1 MLGGTRAGDDPN
13 ALGLGRGWAHG
24 VSRSFSSCQL
34 APNATG
40 SLMGNESSWQLLA
53 GPEDEK
59 VVKSEQRV
67 ELREVGRK
75 EKEKPHKV

>member
-13 ALGLGRGWAHG
+13 ILGLRRGWAYG

-34 APNATG
+34 ALNATG
-40 SLMGNESSWQLLA
+40 SLVGNDSSWQLLA

-59 VVKSEQRV
+59 VVKSRAERGG
-67 ELREVGRK
+67 EKRK
-75 EKEKPHKV
+75 RKAPQGLN